1 MIYSSNLTDLNAK
14 PSGPTDFTLGAVSM
28 SVQDKSVTVEVCNGW
43 STVQA
48 NLNFS
53 RYFTNKLYENW

>member
-1 MIYSSNLTDLNAK
+1 MYEL
-14 PSGPTDFTLGAVSM
+14 
-28 SVQDKSVTVEVCNGW
+28 KSVTVEVCNGW

-53 RYFTNKLYENW
+53 RNFTNKLYENWISCQLTWQLILFIAIS